1 MKIKRLL
8 SICAIS
14 IFATALLVGCS
25 SDSTENTSTDTTA
38 TDTASSSDSNTNDS
52 TDTKDDSN
60 DDKEDGKSTSSIA
73 IPWDEVSDEYEDAA
87 VEAKEE
93 IVNASS
99 ISVDTLKSMTSTIRK
114 DYKIIK
120 DGVTKSNKDSAKEMF
135 ITGEK
140 IEALAERASGISE
153 EEFIKLGINAKNFV
167 KALHGGGSVSLTD
180 ANYDLDTSLNVTK
193 KLGNDKW
200 KALAKKVNG

>member
-14 IFATALLVGCS
+14 IFAVALLAGCS

-38 TDTASSSDSNTNDS
+38 TDTTSSSDSNTNDS

-60 DDKEDGKSTSSIA
+60 DEKEDGKSSSSIA

-99 ISVDTLKSMTSTIRK
+99 ISTDTLKSMVSTIRK
-114 DYKIIK
+114 DYKAIK
-120 DGVTKSNKDSAKEMF
+120 DGVTKANKDSAKEMF
-135 ITGEK
+135 VTGEK
-140 IEALAERASGISE
+140 IEALAERNSSVSD
-153 EEFIKLGINAKNFV
+153 EEFVRLGTNAKDFV
-167 KALHGGGSVSLTD
+167 KALHGSGSTSLTD
-180 ANYDLDTSLNVTK
+180 ANYGLDTSLNVIK

-200 KALAKKVNG
+200 KSFIKKLNG